1 MAIEQDNFQRY
12 SRQIFMEEVG
22 VEGQRKIMSTKV
34 LVIGAGG
41 LGSPIIQYLAAAG
54 IGKLGIVDHDFVE
67 LHNLN
72 RQVIH
77 QEQDV
82 GKPKVHSA
90 ARFVEAIHANL
101 QYEVYSTRLE
111 EELADSI
118 FPLYD
123 IIVDATDNFDTRY
136 LINDSSVKWN
146 KPLVYG
152 SIQSFEGQLTV
163 FNYQGSKNLRDL
175 FPRSTD
181 DSNLPTCD
189 RLGVLGPLAGMIG
202 NMMALQVLKLAIGLP
217 VESNKLTLIDSLH
230 WNFITVDY

>member
-1 MAIEQDNFQRY
+1 MAEEQDNFKRY

-54 IGKLGIVDHDFVE
+54 IGKLGIVDHDVVE

-101 QYEVYSTRLE
+101 PHELYSTRLE
-111 EELADSI
+111 DELADSI

-136 LINDSSVKWN
+136 LINDYCVKWN

-189 RLGVLGPLAGMIG
+189 SLGVLGPLAGMIG

-230 WNFITVDY
+230 WKFITVDY